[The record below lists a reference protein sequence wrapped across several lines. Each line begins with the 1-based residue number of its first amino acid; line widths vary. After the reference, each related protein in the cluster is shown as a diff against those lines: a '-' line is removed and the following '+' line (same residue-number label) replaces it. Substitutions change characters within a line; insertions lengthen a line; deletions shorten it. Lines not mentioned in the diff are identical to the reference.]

1 MALTT
6 RRVLTTAI
14 GALALCVVASACSAG
29 SDSGSDG
36 STGGTKSTKT
46 TATFGF
52 TAAPENLDF
61 TTTDGAAI
69 PQVLLDNVYQGLVTL
84 SPAGKIVGSL
94 AKSWTVSPDNKTY
107 DFQLQSDATFSNGD
121 KFTADDVKFS
131 IERVKSAAW
140 KISLKSY
147 LDVVS
152 QVQVVSP
159 TEVKVVLAKPS
170 NDWLFRMTTRVGAM
184 FDPKAVTDLA
194 NKAIG
199 TGPYTVSQFNRND
212 SVVLSARSDYWGA
225 KPKVKTVKFQYFSDT
240 NAENSALL
248 SGGIDGIIALQTPDT
263 LAQFTSKA
271 DLSVVQGT
279 TNGEVVLSMNNA
291 GGAFTN
297 KALRQAVTYAIDRKA
312 LLKAVYDGYGSLI
325 GSMVPPSDP
334 WYQDLSNAYPYD
346 PAKAKALIAQS
357 GQKNPKV
364 AFKIP
369 NLPYAV
375 SAAQVVKSDLAK
387 VGITA
392 NISVLQFPA
401 AWLDQVFTKHTF
413 DMSIIAHV
421 EARDI
426 ATYGDKTYYWGYDN
440 PAVTKL
446 LAAGDAGTPQ
456 QQVTDYQQVAKT
468 LSDDAVSDWLFLMP
482 NLEVLKKGLNG
493 VPRNALSESFDV
505 SAVSWG
511 SGS

>member
-1 MALTT
+1 MAV
-6 RRVLTTAI
+6 RRVLSTAI
-14 GALALCVVASACSAG
+14 GALALCLAATACSAG
-29 SDSGSDG
+29 DDSSSKGPTSE
-36 STGGTKSTKT
+36 KT
-46 TATFGF
+46 SATFGF
-52 TAAPENLDF
+52 TAAPDNLDF

-69 PQVLLDNVYQGLVTL
+69 PQVLLDNVYQGLVKL
-84 SPAGKIVGSL
+84 SPDGKIVGSL

-107 DFQLQSDATFSNGD
+107 DFQLQPNATFSNGD

-131 IERVKSAAW
+131 IERVKSSAW
-140 KISLKSY
+140 KISLKAY
-147 LDVVS
+147 MDVVD

-159 TEVKVVLAKPS
+159 TEVKVVLKQPS
-170 NDWLFRMTTRVGAM
+170 NDWLFRMTTRIGAM
-184 FDPKAVTDLA
+184 FDPQGVTDLA

-212 SVVLSARSDYWGA
+212 SVVLTARSDYWA
-225 KPKVKTVKFQYFSDT
+225 TKPKLKTVKFQYFSDT

-263 LAQFTSKA
+263 LGQFKSNS
-271 DLSVVQGT
+271 DLTVSQGT

-291 GGAFTN
+291 KGVFTN
-297 KALRQAVTYAIDRKA
+297 KALRQAVNYAIDRKA
-312 LLKAVYDGYGSLI
+312 LVKAAYGGYGSLI
-325 GSMVPPSDP
+325 GSMVPPTDP

-346 PAKAKALIAQS
+346 AAKAKALIAQS
-357 GQKNPKV
+357 GVKNPSV

-375 SAAQVVKSDLAK
+375 SSAQVVKSDLAK

-401 AWLDQVFTKHTF
+401 AWLDQVFTKHDF

-426 ATYGDKTYYWGYDN
+426 ATYGDKKYYWGYDN

-446 LAAGDAGTPQ
+446 LAEADAGTPQ
-456 QQVTDYQQVAKT
+456 QQITDYQQVAKT
-468 LSDDAVSDWLFLMP
+468 LSDDAVSDWLFLLP
-482 NLEVLKKGLNG
+482 NIEVLRKGLSG
-493 VPRNALSESFDV
+493 VPVNGLSESFDV
-505 SAVSWG
+505 SGVSWG